1 MSYYDIQSEAPPPRS
16 SRAARPAP
24 TSTHVPTI
32 QNLTPAALG
41 VLFLA
46 ICSVLFIVAQLPSGY
61 DARVGQWQIAVPHL
75 VVIACLA
82 FGNRRSGD
90 ALAILVGIPFGALA
104 WVVSGL
110 SRLGENHKDGPIG
123 MAFALLQLS
132 MILFAAYD
140 SKRNA
145 AAQSKPIKLGQR
157 LLGLMLPFA
166 LLILAF
172 SVNQHYLNNAR
183 R

>member
-1 MSYYDIQSEAPPPRS
+1 MA
-16 SRAARPAP
+16 
-24 TSTHVPTI
+24 V
-32 QNLTPAALG
+32 
-41 VLFLA
+41 
-46 ICSVLFIVAQLPSGY
+46 CSVLFIVAQLPSGY
-61 DARVGQWQIAVPHL
+61 EARVGQWKLAVPHL

-104 WVVSGL
+104 FLVYSLSGL
-110 SRLGENHKDGPIG
+110 GDNHKDGPIG
-123 MAFALLQLS
+123 MAFSLLQLS

-140 SKRNA
+140 SRQNGNV
-145 AAQSKPIKLGQR
+145 QSKPIKLGQR
-157 LLGLMLPFA
+157 LLGLALPFA

-172 SVNQHYLNNAR
+172 SVNQHLLNNAR